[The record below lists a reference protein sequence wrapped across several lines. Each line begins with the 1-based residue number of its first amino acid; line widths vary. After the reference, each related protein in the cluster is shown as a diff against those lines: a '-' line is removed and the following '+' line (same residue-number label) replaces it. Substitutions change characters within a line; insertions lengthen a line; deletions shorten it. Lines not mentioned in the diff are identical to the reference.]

1 MTAGETIRALL
12 RAAWVSFSDAC
23 DALVLRVVA
32 AAARGWQWFT
42 AAPHALHGLAVTRI
56 LIGVAI
62 FGETASN
69 SITRDYSYGA
79 TWTGQFSAPSTDF
92 VTFIPYSWVWMAAAH
107 PAGLAVLFGVVAGAA
122 VMLILGVGT
131 RAAILVLLIFW
142 VGLSQ
147 LTTFTADQS
156 DNLIRIALTL
166 LFFTD
171 ASSAFTFRRHRPRRR
186 PRSVLRHAAHNGALA
201 ALGAQVCFIYAAGG
215 LYKAGGQAWA
225 QGWAIYD
232 PLHVKQFS
240 IWPELADLVTAWG
253 PGVAIATTL
262 TVLVQTAF
270 PVLLLTG
277 WTRRAALIIIL
288 GFHIGIGVLMG
299 LPWFSISAVAI
310 DAVFVR
316 ERTWQRARA
325 RLRIARTRTEHILA
339 HDRPTEPSSDLFP
352 TPAPAPIPVVL
363 AAESAT
369 DRNRVADARARR
381 LQQRRD
387 RARRTV
393 RVGADPDLDPDRTVR
408 STIPD
413 SEPTR

>member
-1 MTAGETIRALL
+1 MTAVGTARTLL

-23 DALVLRVVA
+23 DSLVVRAVA
-32 AAARGWQWFT
+32 AAGRAWGWFT
-42 AAPHALHGLAVTRI
+42 AAPHALHGLAATRI
-56 LIGVAI
+56 LLGVAI
-62 FGETASN
+62 FGETVSN
-69 SITRDYSYGA
+69 FLTRDYSYGA

-92 VTFIPYSWVWMAAAH
+92 VTFFPYFWVWLVAAH

-122 VMLILGVGT
+122 LMLILGVGT
-131 RAAILVLLIFW
+131 RAAILALLIFW

-166 LFFTD
+166 LFFTE
-171 ASSAFTFRRHRPRRR
+171 AGSAFTVRRRHPQRRT
-186 PRSVLRHAAHNGALA
+186 RSALGNAAHNGALA

-225 QGWAIYD
+225 QGWAIYE

-240 IWPELADLVTAWG
+240 TWPEFADLLTAWG
-253 PGVAIATTL
+253 PGIALITTL

-310 DAVFVR
+310 DAVFIR
-316 ERTWQRARA
+316 ERTWQRALATFRA
-325 RLRIARTRTEHILA
+325 ARNRTEHILA
-339 HDRPTEPSSDLFP
+339 HDRPTETSSDL
-352 TPAPAPIPVVL
+352 TPVHPRSPIAVTL
-363 AAESAT
+363 AAESPT
-369 DRNRVADARARR
+369 HRNRVAHARARR
-381 LQQRRD
+381 LQQRRNGT
-387 RARRTV
+387 RRTI
-393 RVGADPDLDPDRTVR
+393 RIDSHADRNLR